1 MKVRRFLAVNSREA
15 LRKVKEELGADAVIL
30 SNKAVPGGVE
40 IMALAG
46 DEIASLAD
54 KSRQAEISAA
64 SKQASALRVPVPAV
78 EPVAPL
84 ASPEKIQPKEAQ
96 PVANS
101 VSEITSA
108 PQIVMP
114 VETNRRPIIADAQT
128 ISMAPNPD
136 KADSV
141 NQNIIQEIQ
150 AMRQLMEDQLAS
162 VGWSQFSQAHP
173 DSMKVL
179 RTLLNA
185 GFSPLLARHLLDKLQ
200 IDANFEQGLKKT
212 IALLTLNLRTA
223 DSDEMIE
230 QGGIYTLIG
239 PTGVGKTTTTA
250 KLAARAVIRHG
261 ADKVALL
268 TTDSYRIGGH
278 EQLRIYGK
286 LLGVPVR
293 SIKDIDDLQLM
304 LHELRGKH
312 MVLIDT
318 VGMSQRDQMLAEQI
332 AMMSQC
338 GTPMKHLLLLNATSN
353 GGTLDE
359 VISAYQHH
367 GIHGCI
373 ITKVDEAAGLGTVLD
388 AVIRRKLK
396 LHYVTNG
403 QKVPEDLHAAN
414 SRYLLHRIFKPLSK
428 DSPFTLQDTEFA
440 LAMAGQAA
448 GRPGA
453 GRQIPAGVGHD

>member
-54 KSRQAEISAA
+54 KSRQAEVSSV
-64 SKQASALRVPVPAV
+64 SKQFSALYAPVPAV

-84 ASPEKIQPKEAQ
+84 APPEKIQPKEAQ
-96 PVANS
+96 PAASS
-101 VSEITSA
+101 VPEVTSA
-108 PQIVMP
+108 PQITAS

-128 ISMAPNPD
+128 IPMAPNPD

-150 AMRQLMEDQLAS
+150 AMRQVMEDQLAS

-223 DSDEMIE
+223 DSDEIIE

-359 VISAYQHH
+359 VISAYQQH

-388 AVIRRKLK
+388 AVIRRKLR

-414 SRYLLHRIFKPLSK
+414 SRYLLHRIFKPSSK

>member
-1 MKVRRFLAVNSREA
+1 MKVKRFLAVNSREA

-40 IMALAG
+40 IMALAS

-54 KSRQAEISAA
+54 KSKQEAA
-64 SKQASALRVPVPAV
+64 IANKRTAVTNTPVITEVVLPAS
-78 EPVAPL
+78 
-84 ASPEKIQPKEAQ
+84 SPKTQ
-96 PVANS
+96 PVANDVPEIETIPDVVRAAEPLKPAS
-101 VSEITSA
+101 V
-108 PQIVMP
+108 P
-114 VETNRRPIIADAQT
+114 DAQA
-128 ISMAPNPD
+128 IPRAPDLLKVDN
-136 KADSV
+136 V

-162 VGWSQFSQAHP
+162 VGWGQFSQAHP

-230 QGGIYTLIG
+230 QGGVYALIG

-286 LLGVPVR
+286 LLGVSVR

-312 MVLIDT
+312 TVLIDT

-338 GTPMKHLLLLNATSN
+338 GTTIKHLLLLNATSN
-353 GGTLDE
+353 GGTLEE
-359 VISAYQHH
+359 VISAYQQH

-373 ITKVDEAAGLGTVLD
+373 ITKADEAAGLGTVLD
-388 AVIRRKLK
+388 AIIRRKLK

-414 SRYLLHRIFKPLSK
+414 SRYLLHRIFKPMSE
-428 DSPFTLQDTEFA
+428 DSPFALQETEFA
-440 LAMAGQAA
+440 MTMAGQAA
-448 GRPGA
+448 GRQSRM
-453 GRQIPAGVGHD
+453 GRQIQAGADHD

>member
-1 MKVRRFLAVNSREA
+1 MKVKRFLAVNSREA
-15 LRKVKEELGADAVIL
+15 LRKVKEALGADAVIL

-40 IMALAG
+40 IMALAS
-46 DEIASLAD
+46 DELASLAD
-54 KSRQAEISAA
+54 QSRQETAVTNKQTAA
-64 SKQASALRVPVPAV
+64 PDSSKITKVD
-78 EPVAPL
+78 PL
-84 ASPEKIQPKEAQ
+84 APSLKTQ
-96 PVANS
+96 PVAND
-101 VSEITSA
+101 VAEIA
-108 PQIVMP
+108 PIPKVTAVAEASKPARTPDVQAIP
-114 VETNRRPIIADAQT
+114 KAPDLPRAD
-128 ISMAPNPD
+128 N
-136 KADSV
+136 V

-185 GFSPLLARHLLDKLQ
+185 GFSPLLARQLLDKLQ
-200 IDANFEQGLKKT
+200 MDANFEEGLKKT

-230 QGGIYTLIG
+230 QGGVYALIG

-312 MVLIDT
+312 TVLIDT

-338 GTPMKHLLLLNATSN
+338 GTAIKHLLLLNATSN
-353 GGTLDE
+353 GGTLEE
-359 VISAYQHH
+359 VISAYQQH

-388 AVIRRKLK
+388 AIIRRKLR

-414 SRYLLHRIFKPLSK
+414 SRYLLHRIFRPTSE
-428 DSPFTLQDTEFA
+428 DSPFTLQETEFA
-440 LAMAGQAA
+440 LTMARQAA
-448 GRPGA
+448 GRPGI
-453 GRQIPAGVGHD
+453 GRQIPAGVDYD